1 MDQAGELSRYLDR
14 GQRRQIGAEVLAR
27 GLPVLPDGLTHQMS
41 FPVACWTATRSA
53 VVMFLAFREI
63 EGEVLPVVITGTYV
77 RAGQGWSASRTWAG
91 AGWSHD
97 PIGKPGSLRD
107 LGGSA
112 MVTSGGRFDP
122 RPEPGYPVAVVR
134 GRVAPGVTQIALI
147 QDGREDRRPLESH
160 FGAWVV
166 CTEQPTDFEVTAMDD
181 TGMVLGR
188 IPYLGAAKMAERRRV
203 RTQQRGV

>member
-1 MDQAGELSRYLDR
+1 
-14 GQRRQIGAEVLAR
+14 
-27 GLPVLPDGLTHQMS
+27 
-41 FPVACWTATRSA
+41 
-53 VVMFLAFREI
+53 MFLAFHEL
-63 EGEVLPVVITGTYV
+63 EGEVLPWVTVGTYV
-77 RAGQGWSASRTWAG
+77 RGGQGWSASRMWAG

-107 LGGSA
+107 LGGNA
-112 MVTSGGRFDP
+112 MVTSGGVFES

-147 QDGREDRRPLESH
+147 QDGREHRRPLESH

-166 CTEQPTDFEVTAMDD
+166 CTERPTEFEVTAMDD

-188 IPYLGAAKMAERRRV
+188 IPYLGAAKMVERRRGQL
-203 RTQQRGV
+203 QQRGGGDGGRRGPRR